1 MGKLKLAKIKALLMD
16 KTTNSPIVILEVEGT
31 SRVIP
36 IWIGNCEAWV
46 LAMALEKMDF
56 PRPLTHDLLL
66 SCVENLNAR
75 LEKVVI
81 HSVKDNTYYA
91 SLYLVKDEEE
101 LLEIDSRPSDAMVL
115 AVKTGVPIFV
125 TTDLIIE
132 NGIELFESE
141 EESEEDKEFK
151 KFVENLDIEQ
161 FKKIFKDKN
170 REEKEEE
177 GDED

>member
-1 MGKLKLAKIKALLMD
+1 MGKLRLAKIKALLMD

-46 LAMALEKMDF
+46 LAMALEKMSF

-66 SCVENLNAR
+66 SCVENLDAK

-91 SLYLVKDEEE
+91 TLYIVRGDGGEP
-101 LLEIDSRPSDAMVL
+101 LEIDSRPSDAMVL
-115 AVKTGVPIFV
+115 AVKTGIPIFV
-125 TTDLIIE
+125 TSDLIIE
-132 NGIELFESE
+132 NGIELFED
-141 EESEEDKEFK
+141 ESEEDKEFK
-151 KFVENLDIEQ
+151 KFVENLDIDQ
-161 FKKIFKDKN
+161 FRKILENRKEKKG
-170 REEKEEE
+170 EE
-177 GDED
+177 DES